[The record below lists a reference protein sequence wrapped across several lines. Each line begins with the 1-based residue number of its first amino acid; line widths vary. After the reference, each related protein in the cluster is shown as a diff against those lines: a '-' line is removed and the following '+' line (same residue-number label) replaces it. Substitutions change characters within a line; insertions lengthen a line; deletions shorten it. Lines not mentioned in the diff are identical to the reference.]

1 MAATS
6 TKPTLSALKTPIS
19 ATYPSE
25 LRSPMAS
32 TPTYIKREES
42 QQTPITPPAAYL
54 DFLKTLS
61 PVLMSPLSTGASTK
75 FTFGENRP
83 SSTYSIAST
92 TSTTSTTSAASN
104 DSATSTSG
112 PIPADKPSPTSSTRS
127 SRASSCCNCEHPISP
142 LTSARPSPTRAETA
156 ISIPPPTPFVR
167 PTSARTPRLSIPQSP
182 FTPATARSPMSA
194 HSVHSPYSATMSPR
208 SWDLEKNK
216 VGGNTTRA
224 VSVRQVVT
232 RTVTYSRTPIEAT
245 APAPLD
251 PAPKG
256 KRRKVE

>member
-1 MAATS
+1 MATTS
-6 TKPTLSALKTPIS
+6 TKPALSALKTPIS

-25 LRSPMAS
+25 LRSPMVS
-32 TPTYIKREES
+32 TPTYIKREEG

-61 PVLMSPLSTGASTK
+61 PVLMSPLPSGASTK

-83 SSTYSIAST
+83 SSTYSTTSI
-92 TSTTSTTSAASN
+92 TSTTSTAST

-112 PIPADKPSPTSSTRS
+112 PIPADKPSPTSSNRS
-127 SRASSCCNCEHPISP
+127 SRASSCCNCEHPMSP
-142 LTSARPSPTRAETA
+142 PSTTSPAPAKVEMA
-156 ISIPPPTPFVR
+156 ISIPPPSPFMR
-167 PTSARTPRLSIPQSP
+167 PMSARTPRLFIPQSP

-208 SWDLEKNK
+208 SWDLEKSK
-216 VGGNTTRA
+216 VGGSTTRA

-232 RTVTYSRTPIEAT
+232 RTVTYSRTPIEAP

-256 KRRKVE
+256 KRRKIE